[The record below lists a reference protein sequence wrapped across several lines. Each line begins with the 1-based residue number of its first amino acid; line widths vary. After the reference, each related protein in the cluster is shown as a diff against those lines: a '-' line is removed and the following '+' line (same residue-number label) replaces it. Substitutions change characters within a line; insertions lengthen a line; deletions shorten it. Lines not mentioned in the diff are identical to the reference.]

1 MNQLPIII
9 DFEGIDYSF
18 KETNAKLLET
28 YFNSLGIKSK
38 MYSFPQYGEKSA
50 YFVEKYLNGDY
61 TIDHNAAPYLFML
74 DMMDTFQT
82 KIVEDMKNGLEVL
95 ILDRYWYSNV
105 YYSYNDRLPSSLGS
119 TDSEIRSISAMMD
132 IYEPLLKLAKGF
144 CLPNADLIISMGPF
158 LSSDPR
164 DYYQTMNT
172 RQKKD
177 IYEKDMNFM
186 VETFNHF
193 KTFNRFMKTYMKTI
207 LVEEVN
213 ISNEEIPRQKE
224 NIFGD
229 ILHIVE
235 KYNIEKVV
243 RSCRVLNIQ
252 PHQSLQKMEL

>member
-50 YFVEKYLNGDY
+50 YLVEKYLSGEY
-61 TIDHNAAPYLFML
+61 EIDRNAAPYLFMV

-82 KIVEDMKNGLEVL
+82 KIMKDIEDGLEVL
-95 ILDRYWYSNV
+95 ILDRYWYSNA
-105 YYSYNDRLPSSLGS
+105 YYSDNMRFTSELNM
-119 TDSEIRSISAMMD
+119 TDNEMRSISTALD
-132 IYEPLLKLAKGF
+132 IYENLLKIAKGF

-158 LSSDPR
+158 LSSDAR

-172 RQKKD
+172 RENKD
-177 IYEKDMNFM
+177 IYEKDMDFM
-186 VETFNHF
+186 METFNNF
-193 KTFNRFMKTYMKTI
+193 KVFNRFMKDYIKSV

-213 ISNEEIPRQKE
+213 ISKEEIPRQKE

-229 ILHIVE
+229 IISIMERLNV
-235 KYNIEKVV
+235 EKVV

-252 PHQSLQKMEL
+252 PHQSLQKTKL